1 MMQSNSTCKHDNSCF
16 LNNAA
21 YEALLNQI
29 SDIVLLTRLDGSIC
43 YANQAAADAYQYSQA
58 GMAELSLQHL
68 CTPTSATYLQHHLAE
83 TNATAKTIHVTHL
96 RSDRSCFLAE
106 IKTSFFPLLEKPY
119 YLHIVQ
125 DLSQCKE
132 IDQSLTSITAENQTL
147 QNDLS
152 AAYEELLASEEE
164 LRQQLDELLTR
175 DYTIQQQQLLLQA
188 LQKSMFQV
196 LHHLQEED
204 ILQHILQAAAA
215 LVQTEHGFIHK
226 TDATAQV
233 HFQAHGLGVHAC
245 CIGLSFPWHEGLAG
259 ELMRQRRTIVENDYT
274 SYQTR
279 KAPPT
284 ALHARFNKHHLSYPD
299 MHAVVLTPLWDKEE
313 IVGIIGLS
321 RYADEGNFTP
331 AEAEALEQ
339 FASMASLA
347 LNSSKLFH
355 SLKKENL
362 VRRKTE
368 QHLLKSQHENQAL
381 LSAIPDTIFV
391 LNKEGRFLQYKT
403 SAIPLAAPPEEFL
416 GKKIS
421 DIFPSPLSQKT
432 MRFLQ
437 HSLVTQQ
444 LQTFEYEWDSQHYE
458 ARLVPN
464 GQNEVI
470 TIIRDITERYD
481 WERKLRF
488 QSLHDSLTGLYNR
501 TSFEERMQQVSQ
513 TLQPAG
519 LLICDVDGLKL
530 LNDTFGHAT
539 GDQALRHVA
548 GVLQDCFPADTFL
561 ARIGGDEFAAVFN
574 RPTPGLF
581 SSICTKIRAALEEHN
596 QAQKGFP
603 VSLSLGYAI
612 SSQNPPDMNSL
623 FKEADTN
630 MYREKLLQ
638 KQSAKNAIV
647 QTLERALEARD
658 YLTEGHGKR
667 LHDLMEQFIEFLG
680 LPASQLADLR
690 LLAHFHD
697 IGKVGIPDHILFKP
711 GPLTKE
717 EWAVMKQHTEIGYRM
732 AKSIPDFEPIADWI
746 ISHHERWDGQ
756 GYPQGLK
763 KTTIPLPCRIL
774 ALVDAYDAMT
784 HDRPYRKA
792 ASASEA
798 VAELQRCS
806 GSQFDPELTTQFIK
820 LLESD
825 NLF

>member
-16 LNNAA
+16 LNNIA
-21 YEALLNQI
+21 YEALLNKI
-29 SDIVLLTRLDGSIC
+29 NDIVLLTRLDGSLY
-43 YANQAAADAYQYSQA
+43 YANQAAADAYQYSPEE
-58 GMAELSLQHL
+58 MLELSLQQL
-68 CTPTSATYLQHHLAE
+68 CASNSATYLQHHLAE
-83 TNATAKTIHVTHL
+83 AKASDKTIHVTHI
-96 RSDRSCFLAE
+96 RSDHSCFLAE

-125 DLSQCKE
+125 DLSQVKE
-132 IDQSLTSITAENQTL
+132 LDQSLTSFTVENQSL

-175 DYTIQQQQLLLQA
+175 DYTIQQQQFLLQS

-204 ILQHILQAAAA
+204 ILQYILKAAAS
-215 LVQTEHGFIHK
+215 LVQTKHGFIHK
-226 TDATAQV
+226 TDAAAQV

-245 CIGLSFPWHEGLAG
+245 CVGVSFPWQEGLAG
-259 ELMRQRRTIVENDYT
+259 ELMRQRCTIVENDYT
-274 SYQTR
+274 AYQLR
-279 KAPPT
+279 NEPPT
-284 ALHARFNKHHLSYPD
+284 ALRARFNKHHLSYPD
-299 MHAVVLTPLWDKEE
+299 MHAVVLTPLWNKEE
-313 IVGIIGLS
+313 IIGIIGLS
-321 RYADEGNFTP
+321 RYESEGRFTP

-347 LNSSKLFH
+347 LNNSKLIH
-355 SLKKENL
+355 SLKRENL
-362 VRRKTE
+362 VRRQAE
-368 QHLLKSQHENQAL
+368 QRLLKSTHENQAL
-381 LSAIPDTIFV
+381 FEAIPDAIFTV
-391 LNKEGRFLQYKT
+391 DKDGRFLQYKA
-403 SAIPLAAPPEEFL
+403 SSMALALPPETFL
-416 GKKIS
+416 GKTAHEIL
-421 DIFPSPLSQKT
+421 SPALAKKA

-437 HSLVTQQ
+437 QALAVKR
-444 LQTFEYEWDSQHYE
+444 LQTFDFEWNTQHYE
-458 ARLVPN
+458 ARLVPMEADKAIAIVRN
-464 GQNEVI
+464 
-470 TIIRDITERYD
+470 ITERYE
-481 WERKLRF
+481 WEKKLRH

-501 TSFEERMQQVSQ
+501 TSFEEKMQQISQ
-513 TLQPAG
+513 IQQTAG
-519 LLICDVDGLKL
+519 LLVCDVDGLKL

-539 GDQALRHVA
+539 GDQALRQVA
-548 GVLQDCFPADTFL
+548 ELLQDAFPADSFL

-574 RPTPGLF
+574 QPSQDFFPTV
-581 SSICTKIRAALEEHN
+581 CTKIRSALEKHN
-596 QAQKGFP
+596 QSQHRFP

-612 SSQNPPDMNSL
+612 SSENPPDMCSL

-711 GPLTKE
+711 GPLTEE
-717 EWAVMKQHTEIGYRM
+717 EWAIMKQHTEIGYRM

-746 ISHHERWDGQ
+746 ISHHERWDGH

-763 KTTIPLPCRIL
+763 KTAIPLPCRIL
-774 ALVDAYDAMT
+774 ALVDTYDAMT
-784 HDRPYRKA
+784 HDRPYHKA
-792 ASASEA
+792 ASEKEA
-798 VAELQRCS
+798 VEELLRCS
-806 GSQFDPELTTQFIK
+806 GSQFDPELTLQFIK
-820 LLESD
+820 MLKNETP
-825 NLF
+825 F

>member
-1 MMQSNSTCKHDNSCF
+1 MMQSSLPCDHDNSCF

-21 YEALLNQI
+21 YETLLNKLT
-29 SDIVLLTRLDGSIC
+29 DIVLLTHLDGSIC
-43 YANQAAADAYQYSQA
+43 YANQAAADAYQYSQTEIR
-58 GMAELSLQHL
+58 GLPLQHL
-68 CTPTSATYLQHHLAE
+68 CASTSAAYLQHHLAE
-83 TNATAKTIHVTHL
+83 ANTTDKNIHVTHI
-96 RSDRSCFLAE
+96 RKDRSCFLAE
-106 IKTSFFPLLEKPY
+106 INTSFFPQPKMPY
-119 YLHIVQ
+119 YLHVIR
-125 DLSQCKE
+125 DLSQLKE
-132 IDQSLTSITAENQTL
+132 IDHSLTTFTAENQAL

-175 DYTIQQQQLLLQA
+175 DHTIQQQQLLLQA

-204 ILQHILQAAAA
+204 ILQYILKAAAS

-226 TDATAQV
+226 TDATAQM

-245 CIGLSFPWHEGLAG
+245 CIGVSFPWHEGLAG

-299 MHAVVLTPLWDKEE
+299 MHAVVLTPLWDNEE

-321 RYADEGNFTP
+321 RYTNEGNFTP
-331 AEAEALEQ
+331 AEADALEQ

-368 QHLLKSQHENQAL
+368 QRLLKVQYENQAL
-381 LSAIPDTIFV
+381 LSAIPDAIFV
-391 LNKEGRFLQYKT
+391 VNKEGRFLQYKAST
-403 SAIPLAAPPEEFL
+403 MPLAALPEEFL
-416 GKKIS
+416 GKTLREICP
-421 DIFPSPLSQKT
+421 PSLAGRA
-432 MRFLQ
+432 MHYLQ
-437 HSLVTQQ
+437 QAFSSQQ
-444 LQTFEYEWDSQHYE
+444 LQTFEYEWSGQHYE

-464 GQNEVI
+464 GHGEVI
-470 TIIRDITERYD
+470 AIIRNITERYE
-481 WERKLRF
+481 WEKKLRY

-501 TSFEERMQQVSQ
+501 TSFEEKMQTSSQMQQP
-513 TLQPAG
+513 TG
-519 LLICDVDGLKL
+519 LLVCDVDGLKL

-548 GVLQDCFPADTFL
+548 EMLQDSFPADAFL

-574 RPTPGLF
+574 RPTQDFFPA
-581 SSICTKIRAALEEHN
+581 ICTKIRNALEKHN
-596 QAQKGFP
+596 RAQHNFP

-612 SSQNPPDMNSL
+612 SVQNPPDMESL

-667 LHDLMEQFIEFLG
+667 LHDLMEQFIGFLG

-697 IGKVGIPDHILFKP
+697 IGKVGIPDHILFKA
-711 GPLTKE
+711 GPLTEE
-717 EWAVMKQHTEIGYRM
+717 EWIIMKQHTEIGYRM
-732 AKSIPDFEPIADWI
+732 AKSIPDFEPIAEWI

-763 KTTIPLPCRIL
+763 SQRSRCL
-774 ALVDAYDAMT
+774 
-784 HDRPYRKA
+784 A
-792 ASASEA
+792 ASS
-798 VAELQRCS
+798 
-806 GSQFDPELTTQFIK
+806 PWWTPMTP
-820 LLESD
+820 
-825 NLF
+825 

>member
-1 MMQSNSTCKHDNSCF
+1 MMQSNITCKHDNSCF
-16 LNNAA
+16 LNTIA

-29 SDIVLLTRLDGSIC
+29 SDIVLLTHLDGSIC
-43 YANQAAADAYQYSQA
+43 YANQAASDAYQYSQTEI
-58 GMAELSLQHL
+58 AELSLQHL

-83 TNATAKTIHVTHL
+83 ARATAKTIHVTHI
-96 RSDRSCFLAE
+96 RSNHSCFLAE

-119 YLHIVQ
+119 YLHIVH
-125 DLSQCKE
+125 DLSQSKE
-132 IDQSLTSITAENQTL
+132 IAQSLTSFTAENQAL
-147 QNDLS
+147 QTDLS

-175 DYTIQQQQLLLQA
+175 DYTIQQQQLLLQS

-204 ILQHILQAAAA
+204 ILQYILKAAAS
-215 LVQTEHGFIHK
+215 LVKTEHGFIHK
-226 TDATAQV
+226 TDASAQV
-233 HFQAHGLGVHAC
+233 QFQAHGLGVHAC
-245 CIGLSFPWHEGLAG
+245 CVGVSFPWHEGLAG
-259 ELMRQRRTIVENDYT
+259 ELMRRRHTIVENDYT
-274 SYQTR
+274 AYQTR

-284 ALHARFNKHHLSYPD
+284 ALHARFNKNHLSYPD

-321 RYADEGNFTP
+321 RYESEGCFTP

-362 VRRKTE
+362 VRRKAE
-368 QHLLKSQHENQAL
+368 QRLLKSTHENHAL
-381 LSAIPDTIFV
+381 LEAIPDAIFAV
-391 LNKEGRFLQYKT
+391 DKEGRFLQYKA
-403 SAIPLAAPPEEFL
+403 SSMALAFPAETFL
-416 GKKIS
+416 GKTAHEIL
-421 DIFPSPLSQKT
+421 SPALAQKA
-432 MRFLQ
+432 MRFLRQ
-437 HSLVTQQ
+437 ALTSQR
-444 LQTFEYEWDSQHYE
+444 LQTFDFEWNTQHYE
-458 ARLVPN
+458 ARLVPTEPDKAIAIVRN
-464 GQNEVI
+464 
-470 TIIRDITERYD
+470 ITERYE
-481 WERKLRF
+481 WEKKLRH

-501 TSFEERMQQVSQ
+501 TSFEEKMQKVSQ
-513 TLQPAG
+513 LQQPTG
-519 LLICDVDGLKL
+519 LLVCDVDGLKL
-530 LNDTFGHAT
+530 LNDTFGHAI
-539 GDQALRHVA
+539 GDQALRQVA
-548 GVLQDCFPADTFL
+548 ELLQDAFPADAFL

-574 RPTPGLF
+574 QPTQSFF
-581 SSICTKIRAALEEHN
+581 SSICTKIRTALEEHN

-612 SSQNPPDMNSL
+612 SSQTPPDMCSL

-667 LHDLMEQFIEFLG
+667 LHDLMEQFIGFLG

-711 GPLTKE
+711 GPLTEE
-717 EWAVMKQHTEIGYRM
+717 EWTVMKEHTEIGYRM

-763 KTTIPLPCRIL
+763 KTAIPLPCRIL
-774 ALVDAYDAMT
+774 ALVDTYDAIT

-792 ASASEA
+792 ASAGEA
-798 VAELQRCS
+798 IAELQRCA

-825 NLF
+825 HSL